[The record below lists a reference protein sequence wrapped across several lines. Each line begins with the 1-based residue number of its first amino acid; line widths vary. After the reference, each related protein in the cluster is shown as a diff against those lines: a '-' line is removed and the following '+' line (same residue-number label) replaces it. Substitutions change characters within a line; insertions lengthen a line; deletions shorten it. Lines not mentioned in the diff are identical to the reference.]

1 MPDVT
6 TAAYSNSRTLIS
18 RFTARSSSAMGA
30 SISSSAVALDAI
42 GANAAGWRSGLIDP
56 HF

>member
-42 GANAAGWRSGLIDP
+42 GANTAGWRSGLIDP